1 MIDHYYILVNIEFSL
16 VALERMRSKLLP
28 LRSSAHQKRE
38 VDLFLVDLFYYVNEN
53 YFLICFFA
61 AAFLRD
67 ATVLSYMIGVPI
79 MMEA

>member
-38 VDLFLVDLFYYVNEN
+38 ADLF
-53 YFLICFFA
+53 
-61 AAFLRD
+61 
-67 ATVLSYMIGVPI
+67 
-79 MMEA
+79 